1 MSKKPGNAKKPGDL
15 EEGTVQEKASL
26 LAPLTSPEISARD
39 LGGGL
44 ARSVTNVANVL
55 GEDEDTCIIKYDPTN
70 LTSLSTLCSVT
81 GSAFVSRSVLAVVF
95 VSILVMSLTAFGIVK
110 AIDHWDHIN
119 PESFSTETIS
129 SVIRSIS
136 LAMTFLLGL
145 FVNNAVVRWWG
156 IVKDL
161 EDLLGSGEKLIMML
175 IHVNADRKMREDALR
190 RVIIAC
196 EMLRYNAVVGYF
208 DGDAD
213 LNWSKKFDS
222 MVKAGEM
229 TKEDRDALEYVDPD
243 ERCTTGWALCSQSIR
258 PIDDT
263 QPRASVHV
271 YKVVQDGISKSQAL
285 ATSAM
290 IQFPYLYTHL
300 LAYMVHLVNVL
311 TSLCAGVTIGIV
323 IARAR
328 VAKAQADGKAPPQV
342 DGSAIFKE
350 ILFLFIQVFLYQAFL
365 GIGAALSFPIVPKGH
380 GAMYRLPF
388 EEMIISLRSK
398 LERLNRL
405 ACDNKI

>member
-1 MSKKPGNAKKPGDL
+1 MW
-15 EEGTVQEKASL
+15 
-26 LAPLTSPEISARD
+26 
-39 LGGGL
+39 
-44 ARSVTNVANVL
+44 
-55 GEDEDTCIIKYDPTN
+55 
-70 LTSLSTLCSVT
+70 TSLSTLTSIS
-81 GSAFVSRSVLAVVF
+81 GSAFVQRSVWKVVF
-95 VSILVMSLTAFGIVK
+95 VVVLLTGATALSIVK

-156 IVKDL
+156 IVKDM
-161 EDLLGSGEKLIMML
+161 EDLLGAAEKLVMML
-175 IHVNADRKMREDALR
+175 IHFNADRKMRDDTLR
-190 RVIIAC
+190 RVLIAL
-196 EMLRYNAVVGYF
+196 EMLRYTKVIEYLE
-208 DGDAD
+208 GDAD
-213 LNWSKKFDS
+213 LNWSKKFDA
-222 MVKAGEM
+222 MVNQGDM
-229 TKEDRDALEYVDPD
+229 TKEERNALEFVTPI
-243 ERCTTGWALCSQSIR
+243 ERPTAGWALCSKTIR

-271 YKVVQDGISKSQAL
+271 YKVVQEGIGSMHAL
-285 ATSAM
+285 QTAATV
-290 IQFPYLYTHL
+290 QFPYLYTHL
-300 LAYMVHLVNVL
+300 LAYMVHLVNIL

-323 IARAR
+323 IARAQA
-328 VAKAQADGKAPPQV
+328 AKKGTGSAQV

-365 GIGAALSFPIVPKGH
+365 GIGAALSYPVVPRGH

-388 EEMIISLRSK
+388 EEMIGGLKAK

-405 ACDNKI
+405 AC